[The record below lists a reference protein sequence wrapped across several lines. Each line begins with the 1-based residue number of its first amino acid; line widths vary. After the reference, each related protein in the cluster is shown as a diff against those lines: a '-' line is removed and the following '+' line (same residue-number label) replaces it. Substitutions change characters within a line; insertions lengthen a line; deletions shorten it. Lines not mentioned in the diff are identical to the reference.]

1 MVFRHPHLLTTAC
14 VKIIL
19 QDLQGQTW
27 ASTGNAVLNTR
38 YPTTCTVNG
47 TDYKTLA
54 KTTLAYLKDHYES
67 VYNVANKV
75 DTYITAIVPSP
86 ETYTTMET
94 KMASISA
101 KMTTLKAT
109 MDGFFNH
116 TVVGNDSR
124 L

>member
-1 MVFRHPHLLTTAC
+1 MVYRHPPLLTTAC
-14 VKIIL
+14 VKIVL
-19 QDLQGQTW
+19 LDLQSQTW

-47 TDYKTLA
+47 TNYMTLA
-54 KTTLAYLKDHYES
+54 KTTLSYLKAHYES
-67 VYNVANKV
+67 VYNIANKV
-75 DTYITAIVPSP
+75 ETYVNAIPPSP

-94 KMASISA
+94 KMTSISA
-101 KMTTLKAT
+101 KMATLKST

-116 TVVGNDSR
+116 TVVGDNSR